1 MFKTLDTNKDGRLSG
16 SEIQIAF
23 RKMGIQI
30 RSVMRIIIVIIA
42 VLYRSQQFDFLNPVS
57 CMERTLASGGLPL
70 KF

>member
-30 RSVMRIIIVIIA
+30 RSVITMKIVLIA
-42 VLYRSQQFDFLNPVS
+42 VLYGSQ
-57 CMERTLASGGLPL
+57 
-70 KF
+70 